1 MARTFRRIL
10 CLAAGLWLVFVVR
23 TSRDVEVAPSG
34 PRPQL
39 PSAAVLGPIPR
50 PSALGPTGPRHGRPA
65 ITLDEGSAGEEMR
78 RLRDHLAA
86 RRPAAL
92 SAEATGFAVSC

>member
-1 MARTFRRIL
+1 MARTFRLIL

-50 PSALGPTGPRHGRPA
+50 PSALGPTGPRMVRPRSPWTRGA
-65 ITLDEGSAGEEMR
+65 REREMR
-78 RLRDHLAA
+78 RLRDHWQ
-86 RRPAAL
+86 R
-92 SAEATGFAVSC
+92 AVLLR